1 MDINEKTIQIV
12 AFTTNFDPNQFSSP
26 YEIIKIFLKYHD
38 HILLKQ
44 RNGLALAFK
53 TTLPKSKKETQIMIC
68 SVYDLFREY
77 KVYDLFREYN
87 GIKEVNC
94 YLLFVDLENKDSK
107 NQLDLIIKYFLKY
120 CSLSKKIYIIG
131 IYNSDSENIQKY
143 ISEQEIKEIFENS
156 NIMKIMY
163 KEMNIEDTQKISDY
177 ILDIF
182 VAVENIPTKRK
193 ISQENKENCL
203 IF

>member
-77 KVYDLFREYN
+77 N

-94 YLLFVDLENKDSK
+94 YLLFVDLESKDSK

>member
-12 AFTTNFDPNQFSSP
+12 AITTNFDPNQFSSP

-68 SVYDLFREY
+68 S
-77 KVYDLFREYN
+77 VYDLFREYN